1 MKRAVVAA
9 GAFAL
14 GAAGLYGASVT
25 DALTAQEKDKRWLLS
40 GSLRNF
46 FDDNMFNSPSV
57 TAESSF
63 GVEVK
68 PGIALNL
75 PLERTLLTASYDYT
89 MSFFEARNDNKVDQ
103 THQFEG
109 RLDHKFSERYEL
121 SVTENFVVSD
131 EPVVSSGPQN
141 VFRSRADAS
150 NTRNTFG
157 VEATIL
163 TKPTFG
169 WLLGYGQYWQD
180 YSTSEYSMTLDQST
194 HRANIDARWFS
205 GESTL
210 LFTGYLIGITE
221 YTYARFLA
229 WDQGQQVFAS
239 IKNNSFHRFYF
250 GARHKLSSQTDLS
263 GRVGFQYTDYFNQSE
278 SDISPYVDGSVSYKY
293 SQNSTVSLG
302 ANVERY
308 AADVTGALDQLI
320 ASGYLS
326 VAHRITPR
334 ITGSADFRFQ
344 RATFNGG
351 GTIDGESDNYYTMTF
366 GAEYRFREYL
376 SATLS
381 YAWSRLSSGR
391 GSSDFIN
398 FSRNQVYWGI
408 KLSY

>member
-9 GAFAL
+9 GALAL
-14 GAAGLYGASVT
+14 GAAGLHGASVT

-46 FDDNMFNSPSV
+46 FDDNMFNSPSA

-75 PLERTLLTASYDYT
+75 PLERTLLTASYDYS
-89 MSFFEARNDNKVDQ
+89 MSFFEARKDNKVDQ
-103 THQFEG
+103 THQFDG

-131 EPVVSSGPQN
+131 EPGVGKGPQN

-150 NTRNTFG
+150 NSRNVFG
-157 VEATIL
+157 AEATIFAS
-163 TKPTFG
+163 PTFG

-180 YSTSEYSMTLDQST
+180 YTSVEYSKTLDQST
-194 HRANIDARWFS
+194 HRANLDARWFS

-210 LFTGYLIGITE
+210 LFAGYLIGHTE
-221 YTYARFLA
+221 YTYGRLLT
-229 WDQGQQVFAS
+229 WDGGSEVYAS

-250 GARHKLSSQTDLS
+250 GARHKLSTRTDLS
-263 GRVGFQYTDYFNQSE
+263 GRVGFQYTDYYNQSE
-278 SDISPYVDGSVSYKY
+278 SAISPYVDGNVTHKY
-293 SQNSTVSLG
+293 APGSTISLG

-334 ITGSADFRFQ
+334 ITGSADFRVQ
-344 RATFNGG
+344 RATFNG
-351 GTIDGESDNYYTMTF
+351 GTIDGESDYYYPITL
-366 GAEYRFREYL
+366 GAEYKLRENFF
-376 SATLS
+376 ATLS
-381 YAWSRLSSGR
+381 YTWSKLSSGR
-391 GSSDFIN
+391 ESAGN
-398 FSRNQVYWGI
+398 FNRNQVYWGVR
-408 KLSY
+408 LSY